1 MTVPPVRTQR
11 YFEALDIVLE
21 IDDMAAA
28 MIAEKASQ
36 ENRTGARALRD
47 VFSEIVNPIEFDP
60 THEAKSGDKGPRR
73 IRIDV
78 DRVKRSFR

>member
-1 MTVPPVRTQR
+1 M
-11 YFEALDIVLE
+11 
-21 IDDMAAA
+21 
-28 MIAEKASQ
+28 ASQ

-60 THEAKSGDKGPRR
+60 SHESKGVEKGKRH

>member
-1 MTVPPVRTQR
+1 MHGQR
-11 YFEALDIVLE
+11 YFESLDIVLE

-60 THEAKSGDKGPRR
+60 SHEGKTGEKGTRR

-78 DRVKRSFR
+78 ERVKRSFR